1 MVEALVP
8 TGGAH
13 IQGWC
18 ASLFLNFRLGRDL
31 GGVGSEQAWLSL
43 TFKHL
48 IYSMHVTS

>member
-18 ASLFLNFRLGRDL
+18 ASLFLNFGSWEGDL
-31 GGVGSEQAWLSL
+31 GGVGE
-43 TFKHL
+43 
-48 IYSMHVTS
+48 